1 MRKWAVIYSSVTGN
15 TKAVAAAMAEEAGAD
30 LFRVQ
35 EGPAD
40 LSGYPER
47 THRPL
52 SDARRGRRLRARR
65 HLLCARGLSPRRGL

>member
-35 EGPAD
+35 DAPAD
-40 LSGYPER
+40 LSAHEAVALG
-47 THRPL
+47 
-52 SDARRGRRLRARR
+52 
-65 HLLCARGLSPRRGL
+65 